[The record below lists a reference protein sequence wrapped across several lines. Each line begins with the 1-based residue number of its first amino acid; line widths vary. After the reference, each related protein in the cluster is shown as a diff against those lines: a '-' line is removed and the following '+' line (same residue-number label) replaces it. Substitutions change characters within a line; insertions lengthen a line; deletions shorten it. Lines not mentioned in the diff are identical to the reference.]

1 MTPIINSKSARA
13 PLCARACMLLADA
26 ASSLLMLLLVR
37 RPSSSRLLQDMAEDS
52 VALTRGDD
60 VMNVAVEDLSVSS
73 CYVSM

>member
-1 MTPIINSKSARA
+1 
-13 PLCARACMLLADA
+13 MLLADA

-37 RPSSSRLLQDMAEDS
+37 RPSSRLLQDMAEDS